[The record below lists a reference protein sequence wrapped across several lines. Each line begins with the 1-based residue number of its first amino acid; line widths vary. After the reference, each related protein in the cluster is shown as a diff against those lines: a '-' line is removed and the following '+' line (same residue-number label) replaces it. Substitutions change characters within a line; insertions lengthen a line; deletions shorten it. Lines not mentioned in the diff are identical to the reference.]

1 MRRLSDGRLELKL
14 SYPGNGYFLETHWTQ
29 DKNPVTM
36 WIERAYAADPDD
48 DELEVGERTRARARA
63 REGRVASASRNTSPS
78 ETPPPPVPFLA
89 ARRAR

>member
-48 DELEVGERTRARARA
+48 DELEVGERTRASA
-63 REGRVASASRNTSPS
+63 RESERAANAPASRNTSPS
-78 ETPPPPVPFLA
+78 ETPPPVSSLA

>member
-48 DELEVGERTRARARA
+48 DELEVGERKRASA
-63 REGRVASASRNTSPS
+63 RESERAGRVRLA
-78 ETPPPPVPFLA
+78 EYVPL
-89 ARRAR
+89 

>member
-36 WIERAYAADPDD
+36 WIERAYAAG
-48 DELEVGERTRARARA
+48 EVEVEKARERAR
-63 REGRVASASRNTSPS
+63 REGGSRRLRLAECASARPTDARPGDDR
-78 ETPPPPVPFLA
+78 PLP
-89 ARRAR
+89 RRARR

>member
-48 DELEVGERTRARARA
+48 DELEVGERKRARKTARTRADPAEIGVVVRHA
-63 REGRVASASRNTSPS
+63 E
-78 ETPPPPVPFLA
+78 LA
-89 ARRAR
+89 LPDHVELPR